1 MEEAYDSADYPE
13 SVYVVCT
20 SRDQR
25 GNYNGR
31 VTDYLL
37 ESELDLHRHV
47 YLCGNSNM
55 IYDSMDILR
64 ARDIPQKQIFTEV
77 YF

>member
-13 SVYVVCT
+13 SGYVVCT
-20 SRDQR
+20 SRDNR
-25 GNYNGR
+25 GNYSGR
-31 VTDYLL
+31 LTDFLL
-37 ESELDLHRHV
+37 ETGLDLHRQV

-55 IYDSMDILR
+55 IYDAMDILR
-64 ARDIPQKQIFTEV
+64 ALGIPQKQIFTEV